1 MRTNPQGREMTVNAP
16 ETAYDLALT
25 GAWVCDPATGLD
37 RNCDLAVTGGRI
49 AAIGPGLASHARQAI
64 ELDGKLLTAGWV
76 DLHVHV
82 FEWVTTFGLPPDDA
96 GIHSGVTTA
105 VDQGGAGAYTI
116 PAFKHYIADC
126 ALTDIRCFPSINSAG
141 TLRGGLAGPIIH
153 TPEVVDVELLVA
165 EASAHPRLVR
175 GFGEIHAESGA
186 FSRWGFGVVR
196 KTREASDRTGL
207 PLYFHTGE
215 LFEVDEARRPE
226 PRSLLPEILAIARP
240 GDVLGHVYSAM
251 PDGVLG
257 GDQTPS
263 PALIDAA
270 ANGLLLDI
278 GYGINFSY
286 ATARRMIAA
295 GVLPHIISSDAHGL
309 FPVMHDDSALDYS
322 LAGAFARLVA
332 LGMPFHDALAAVT
345 INPARVLRDEAEIGT
360 LAVGS
365 RADITVLEER
375 VEDWP
380 MYDGQG
386 EILVAERRWIPRLV
400 LRAGQPVI
408 PTLRLV
414 RDVTSSAAAA

>member
-1 MRTNPQGREMTVNAP
+1 MTMNAS
-16 ETAYDLALT
+16 EAAHDLVLT
-25 GAWVCDPATGLD
+25 GARICDPATGLD
-37 RNCDLAVTGGRI
+37 RNCDLAVNGDRI
-49 AAIGPGLASHARQAI
+49 AAIGAGLASHAGQVI
-64 ELDGKLLTAGWV
+64 ELGGKLVTAGWV

-116 PAFKHYIADC
+116 PAFKHYIADR

-153 TPEVVDVELLVA
+153 TPEVVDIELLVA
-165 EASAHPRLVR
+165 ETNAHPRLVR

-186 FSRWGFGVVR
+186 FSRWGFDVVR
-196 KTREASDRTGL
+196 KAREASDRTGL
-207 PLYFHTGE
+207 PFYFHTGE

-226 PRSLLPEILAIARP
+226 SRSLLPEILAIARR
-240 GDVLGHVYSAM
+240 GDILGHVYSAM

-270 ANGLLLDI
+270 ADGLLLDI
-278 GYGINFSY
+278 GFGINFSY
-286 ATARRMIAA
+286 ATARRMIKA
-295 GVLPHIISSDAHGL
+295 GVLPHIISSDVHGL

-332 LGMPFHDALAAVT
+332 LGMPFANALAAIT
-345 INPARVLRDEAEIGT
+345 LNPARVLGEETEIGT
-360 LAVGS
+360 LAIGS
-365 RADITVLEER
+365 RADLTVLEEC

-380 MYDGQG
+380 MRDGQG

-400 LRAGQPVI
+400 LRAGQSVI

-414 RDVTSSAAAA
+414 RDVTSPAAAA